1 MTQIVSQ
8 PTILVV
14 EDDSSML
21 EIITFI
27 LEDANY
33 EVLAADCAEAA
44 LKILETNM
52 PALIVSDIM
61 MPGMSGFDLYE
72 HLLGSEQWSRIPF
85 IFLTAKS
92 QRPDIRRGME
102 LGADDYLVKPFEP
115 EELVNAV
122 HVRLERAAQN
132 QVAIDEAAADL
143 KNSIV
148 QTLTHEFRTPL
159 ALIAGYT
166 ELLEETGQEMNEQSF
181 QKSLQGLHEGAQRL
195 TNLVEDFL
203 ILTRL
208 NSGSLVQEIRSMPL
222 VAFDPDHTVEQVIA
236 EFREK
241 TDPADVTFSLDLGG
255 RDVAIAVATQH
266 LADMVRR
273 LVSNAIKFSKGTDSR
288 IEVTTRRDGGYWT
301 VAIADHGKG
310 IAKEVQ
316 RIIFEPFRQID
327 RRIGEQ
333 QGSGVGLTIV
343 RGLVEAYHG
352 RIAVQSDL
360 GQGATFTI
368 WLPLAQVG

>member
-1 MTQIVSQ
+1 
-8 PTILVV
+8 
-14 EDDSSML
+14 
-21 EIITFI
+21 
-27 LEDANY
+27 
-33 EVLAADCAEAA
+33 
-44 LKILETNM
+44 M

-132 QVAIDEAAADL
+132 RAAIDEAAADL

-159 ALIAGYT
+159 ALVVGYS
-166 ELLEETGQEMNEQSF
+166 ELLQETGQEMNEQSF
-181 QKSLQGLHEGAQRL
+181 QKILYGLHEGAQRL

-208 NSGSLVQEIRSMPL
+208 NSGSLVQEIQSMPL
-222 VAFDPDHTVEQVIA
+222 VTLDPDQTVEQVIA
-236 EFREK
+236 EFRER
-241 TDPADVTFSLDLGG
+241 TAPGSVTFSLDLGG

-288 IEVTTRRDGGYWT
+288 VSVTTGQDGRFWS
-301 VAIADHGKG
+301 VAITDNGQG
-310 IAKEVQ
+310 IPKEAQ
-316 RIIFEPFRQID
+316 ATIFESFRQID
-327 RRIGEQ
+327 RRVREQ